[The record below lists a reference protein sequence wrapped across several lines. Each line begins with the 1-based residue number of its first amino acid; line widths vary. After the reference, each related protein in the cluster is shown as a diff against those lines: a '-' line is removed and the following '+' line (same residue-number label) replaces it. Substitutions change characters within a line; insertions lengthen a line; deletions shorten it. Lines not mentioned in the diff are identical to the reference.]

1 MSNAAE
7 AIMRSVVSGV
17 VAGLALQAGFAMAD
31 DKRPTLTWDALGQA
45 GIVKQ
50 QDRFVPHFPKEIA
63 ALDQKQVK
71 LQGFMMPLDAAAK
84 QQRFLLTA
92 VPSDCGF
99 CLPGGPEQLVEV
111 QAKSGMKYVLEPIV
125 VSGKLTL
132 LRGDAGGLFYRLTE
146 AVAVEK

>member
-1 MSNAAE
+1 MRPILRL
-7 AIMRSVVSGV
+7 AIP
-17 VAGLALQAGFAMAD
+17 VASLLALHAAMAWAD
-31 DKRPTLTWDALGQA
+31 DKRPTLSWAVLGQA

-50 QDRFVPHFPKEIA
+50 QDRFVPQFPKEVV

-99 CLPGGPEQLVEV
+99 CMPGGPEQLVEV
-111 QAKSGMKYVLEPIV
+111 QAKSGMKYVLDAIV
-125 VSGKLTL
+125 VSGKLAL
-132 LRGDAGGLFYRLTE
+132 LRDDANGLFYRLTE

>member
-1 MSNAAE
+1 M
-7 AIMRSVVSGV
+7 SVVAALLAFQ
-17 VAGLALQAGFAMAD
+17 AGLASAD
-31 DKRPTLTWDALGQA
+31 DKRPALSWVALGQV

-50 QDRFVPHFPKEIA
+50 QDRFVPQFPKEVVS
-63 ALDQKQVK
+63 LEHKEVK

-99 CLPGGPEQLVEV
+99 CMPGGPEQLVEV
-111 QAKSGMKYVLEPIV
+111 QAKSGMKYVLDAIV
-125 VSGKLTL
+125 VSGKLAL
-132 LRGDAGGLFYRLTE
+132 LRDDANGLFYRLTE